1 MSNLFVIPFVQVD
14 QQTLEIKQT
23 LTEQDSWTRSY
34 VYGKKEKSSV
44 ERQSRYSDES
54 KET

>member
-34 VYGKKEKSSV
+34 FYGN
-44 ERQSRYSDES
+44 S
-54 KET
+54 KVIS